1 MRHDCDHEFILI
13 HFFCVYDNIPCYS
26 VLSLFFLSNIKS
38 PLKFMFPFGLDC
50 FILCICAYKM
60 IMGLDYNISL
70 IQNIFL
76 YKFSLIK
83 QVVYEYILIVKFN
96 KQMKHKF
103 SLITTNSISLSTCIG
118 FCITSPKHSS
128 IK

>member
-1 MRHDCDHEFILI
+1 
-13 HFFCVYDNIPCYS
+13 
-26 VLSLFFLSNIKS
+26 
-38 PLKFMFPFGLDC
+38 
-50 FILCICAYKM
+50 
-60 IMGLDYNISL
+60 MGLDSNISL

-96 KQMKHKF
+96 KQVKHKF

-118 FCITSPKHSS
+118 FYITSPKHSS
-128 IK
+128 VK